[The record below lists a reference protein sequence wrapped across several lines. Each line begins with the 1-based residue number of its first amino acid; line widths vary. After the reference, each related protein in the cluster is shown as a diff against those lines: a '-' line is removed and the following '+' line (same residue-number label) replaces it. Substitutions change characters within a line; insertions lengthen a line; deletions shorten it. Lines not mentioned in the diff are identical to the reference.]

1 MKYLITFFILAIS
14 SLSYSMEFDLDKFSN
29 PAKYGWDNTEKQ
41 RISREDLLQRQKLL
55 QIYELKKQNP
65 TKNML
70 KSIIAPGWGHFSAKR
85 YTKGQI
91 LLTSELILMGAAFYY
106 YNIAID
112 NYNKYKNATY
122 IIDINNYYENA
133 KVPYHFATA
142 FFSIGAVLWVYTV
155 FDSAVVTRSYN
166 DDLWSS
172 VVKKYQKK
180 KILITPTGVTL
191 RF

>member
-1 MKYLITFFILAIS
+1 MKYLIAFFILIIS
-14 SLSYSMEFDLDKFSN
+14 SLSYSMEFNMDKFSN
-29 PAKYGWDNTEKQ
+29 PAKYGWQNTEEQ
-41 RISREDLLQRQKLL
+41 RLHRKDLIQRQKLL

-91 LLTSELILMGAAFYY
+91 LLTSELVLMGAAFYY
-106 YNIAID
+106 YNVAMD

-122 IIDINNYYENA
+122 IIDINTYYDNA
-133 KVPYHFATA
+133 KRPYNFSVA
-142 FFSIGAVLWVYTV
+142 FFSIGTVLWIYSV
-155 FDSAVVTRSYN
+155 FDSATVTQSYN
-166 DDLWSS
+166 DDLWNS
-172 VVKKYQKK
+172 VIKNYRQKK
-180 KILITPTGVTL
+180 VTVTPTGITL

>member
-1 MKYLITFFILAIS
+1 MKYLITLLIFAIT
-14 SLSYSMEFDLDKFSN
+14 SLSYSMEFNMDKLSN
-29 PAKYGWDNTEKQ
+29 PTKYGWDNTEKQ
-41 RISREDLLQRQKLL
+41 RLSREDLLQRQKLL

-70 KSIIAPGWGHFSAKR
+70 KSIIAPGWGHFSARR

-106 YNIAID
+106 HNIAID
-112 NYNKYKNATY
+112 DYNKYKNATY
-122 IIDINNYYENA
+122 IIDINTYYENA
-133 KVPYHFATA
+133 KRPYQLSVA
-142 FFSIGAVLWVYTV
+142 FFSLGTVLWIYTI
-155 FDSAVVTRSYN
+155 FDSAAVTNSYN

-172 VVKKYQKK
+172 VIKNYHHKKVVVD
-180 KILITPTGVTL
+180 PTGVTL